1 MASGVMSLLISLL
14 TPHLVYVGGEGREKR
29 LADIDRC
36 EKQAAELV
44 QQATAVPL
52 GVVIACTLCCTNFI
66 QPQSCSWL

>member
-1 MASGVMSLLISLL
+1 MCEGIMTGITIDVTPDL
-14 TPHLVYVGGEGREKR
+14 TADATLVCVGGEGREKR

-52 GVVIACTLCCTNFI
+52 GMVSSCPCLHTLL
-66 QPQSCSWL
+66 Q